1 MKSNLLLLLLILTTA
16 ELSAER
22 WDITMK
28 DGTTRINIERCWYVG
43 ATLFIVIDDSFYP
56 VNISDIDF
64 IKQYREVKA
73 PFNKRRAW
81 SYAQTF
87 GIGGIL
93 VGILLGTGG
102 ESDQA
107 QKMQRGI
114 KTSLGTGS
122 VTAFTG
128 YIIGGILGSKRIR
141 IVNHDLSDFPPGKK
155 IAKVRFLLKKND
167 KQNK

>member
-1 MKSNLLLLLLILTTA
+1 MKSNLLLLFLVLTAA

-22 WDITMK
+22 WDVTMK
-28 DGTTRINIERCWYVG
+28 DGTARINIERCWYVG
-43 ATLFIVIDDSFYP
+43 ATLFMVIDDSFYP
-56 VNISDIDF
+56 VNISDIIH
-64 IKQYREVKA
+64 IKQYRKVKA

-93 VGILLGTGG
+93 VGILSGTGG
-102 ESDQA
+102 EGDQA

-122 VTAFTG
+122 VTAITG
-128 YIIGGILGSKRIR
+128 YITGGILGSKRIK

-155 IAKVRFLLKKND
+155 IAKIKFLLKKND
-167 KQNK
+167 K

>member
-1 MKSNLLLLLLILTTA
+1 MKSNLLLLFLVLTAA

-22 WDITMK
+22 WDVTMI
-28 DGTTRINIERCWYVG
+28 DGTTRINIERCWDVG

-56 VNISDIDF
+56 VNITDIDF

-81 SYAQTF
+81 SFAQTI

-93 VGILLGTGG
+93 VGILLGSGG
-102 ESDQA
+102 DGDQTE
-107 QKMQRGI
+107 KMKQGI
-114 KTSLGTGS
+114 KTSLGTGTIAALS
-122 VTAFTG
+122 G
-128 YIIGGILGSKRIR
+128 YIVGGILGSKRIK

-155 IAKVRFLLKKND
+155 IAKVRFLLKKD
-167 KQNK
+167 GK